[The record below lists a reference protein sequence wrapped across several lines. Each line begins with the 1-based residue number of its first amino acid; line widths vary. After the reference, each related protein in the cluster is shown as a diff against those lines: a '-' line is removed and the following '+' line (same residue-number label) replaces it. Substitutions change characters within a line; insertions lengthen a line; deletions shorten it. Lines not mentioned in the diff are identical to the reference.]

1 MNTINSF
8 NKIDDET
15 YEINT
20 TQGVFKVK
28 VEKGQFCCERS
39 GVDYENY
46 TDIIE
51 NIQYDRYEITSK
63 NERSDIDGKS
73 HEIFM
78 DANTLELIFYNED
91 YEVITFLAFCE
102 HNGYYSHDAWIYLN
116 DELVREEQL

>member
-8 NKIDDET
+8 KKIDDET

-28 VEKGQFCCERS
+28 VEEGQFCCERS

-46 TDIIE
+46 TDTVE

-63 NERSDIDGKS
+63 KDRSDIDGKS

-78 DANTLELIFYNED
+78 GANTLERRL
-91 YEVITFLAFCE
+91 
-102 HNGYYSHDAWIYLN
+102 
-116 DELVREEQL
+116 